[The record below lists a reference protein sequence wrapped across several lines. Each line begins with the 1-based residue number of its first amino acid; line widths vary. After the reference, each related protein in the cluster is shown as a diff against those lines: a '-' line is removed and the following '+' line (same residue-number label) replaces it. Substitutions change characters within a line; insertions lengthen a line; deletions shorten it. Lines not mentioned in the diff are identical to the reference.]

1 MISKTKRS
9 VSVWF
14 FAAFVLSCIFIG
26 ATVQNNREI
35 EQRRLIE
42 PVQTVGT
49 LVSSRCTT
57 WMRGAKSA
65 GPKPEIVL
73 EYRYPTIGFM
83 SVEHVF
89 VTTKWFD
96 TMEACFEFEKS
107 NSRTST
113 IWYEKSR
120 PEKASL
126 YEAEPYSW
134 GFLYGL
140 ILAAL
145 FVVFGVYDQ
154 KSINQEKRGAQKKN
168 RASNRLKREE
178 KS

>member
-1 MISKTKRS
+1 MIRKNKQS

-14 FAAFVLSCIFIG
+14 FAAFVLSFIFIG

-35 EQRRLIE
+35 DQRRLIE
-42 PVQTVGT
+42 PIQTVGT
-49 LVSSRCTT
+49 LTSSHCTT

-73 EYRYPTIGFM
+73 KYRYPILG
-83 SVEHVF
+83 SENVVHEF

-107 NSRTST
+107 NSHTAT
-113 IWYEKSR
+113 IWYEKSH

-126 YEAEPYSW
+126 YETEPYSW

-154 KSINQEKRGAQKKN
+154 KAINQEKRDSQNLKRTAN
-168 RASNRLKREE
+168 RAKP
-178 KS
+178 KKK